1 MIEPKLF
8 YRELDAF
15 FSKIGVC
22 PIDKGEEPAK
32 LLTSVLKQ
40 VVRSFGKDLH
50 IGEGK
55 LYQDQGDLFVL
66 VKDLSSQKKTSA
78 YSMLDSSQ
86 KAIELLLQHGSY
98 IYDNSEVQMV
108 PDLRTRNDTT
118 LAGFCVEEETRWI
131 LLFELDP
138 GWERA
143 EIEVSLNIIR
153 SVLNDWMASQSLKD
167 NLTQAAK
174 IQQSLLPRKI
184 PKFSGFDIAAR
195 TVPAKLVG
203 GDFYDFFTFDLDL
216 MGLVIGDASGHDL
229 PAALLVR
236 DVVIG
241 LRVGYERQMKLV
253 HVLENLNRVIYRN
266 RTKGF
271 TSLFLAELE
280 KDGSLFYVNAGH
292 PPPLLIL
299 TENIEKLDVGGTVIG
314 AMPEV
319 RFKRGFAYLN
329 PGDIL
334 LLYTDG
340 LIERKGLDDVE
351 SGIKRLYRVVHQ
363 NRDKTPAEILEAV
376 FATGKGQ
383 RLADDTTLMVVKRT
397 ENEISQ

>member
-8 YRELDAF
+8 YRELDKF
-15 FSKIGVC
+15 FSR
-22 PIDKGEEPAK
+22 IDRMEEPTK
-32 LLTSVLKQ
+32 LLTSVLEQ
-40 VVRSFGKDLH
+40 LVSSFGKDLH

-55 LYQDQGDLFVL
+55 LFQEQEDWFVL
-66 VKDLSSQKKTSA
+66 VKDLSSRKKTQTYLS
-78 YSMLDSSQ
+78 LDSEQ
-86 KAIELLLQHGSY
+86 QAIKLLLQHGSY
-98 IYDNSEVQMV
+98 IFDNPEVQIV
-108 PDLRTRNDTT
+108 PELKTRNDTT
-118 LAGFCVEEETRWI
+118 LAGFCVGEEILWV

-174 IQQSLLPRKI
+174 IQQSLLPRRV
-184 PKFSGFDIAAR
+184 PEFSGFQIAAR

-216 MGLVIGDASGHDL
+216 MGLVVGDASGHDL

-241 LRVGYERQMKLV
+241 LRVGYEKQMKLV

-299 TENIEKLDVGGTVIG
+299 RDNIEKLDVGGTVIG
-314 AMPEV
+314 AVPEV

-329 PGDIL
+329 PGEIL

-340 LIERKGLDDVE
+340 LVERKGTDEIE
-351 SGIKRLYRVVHQ
+351 SGIKLLFRVVHQ
-363 NRDKTPAEILEAV
+363 NKDKTAKEILESV
-376 FATGKGQ
+376 FATLKGK
-383 RLADDTTLMVVKRT
+383 RIIDDTTLVVIKRT
-397 ENEISQ
+397 EKEN

>member
-8 YRELDAF
+8 YRELDVF
-15 FSKIGVC
+15 FSKI
-22 PIDKGEEPAK
+22 DKEQEPAK
-32 LLTSVLKQ
+32 LLTSVLKG
-40 VVRSFGKDLH
+40 VVSSFGEDLH

-55 LYQDQGDLFVL
+55 LFQEQGDQFVL
-66 VKDLSSQKKTSA
+66 VKDLSSQKRTSA
-78 YSMLDSSQ
+78 YSVLDPNQ
-86 KAIELLLQHGSY
+86 KAIELLLEHGSY
-98 IYDNSEVQMV
+98 IYDNPQVQIT
-108 PDLRTRNDTT
+108 PDIRTRNDTT
-118 LAGFCVEEETRWI
+118 LAGFFVGEENLWI
-131 LLFELDP
+131 LLFELNF

-153 SVLNDWMASQSLKD
+153 SVLNDWIASQSLKD

-174 IQQSLLPRKI
+174 IQQSLLPRRV
-184 PKFSGFDIAAR
+184 PKFSGFEVAAR
-195 TVPAKLVG
+195 TIPAKLVG
-203 GDFYDFFTFDLDL
+203 GDFYDFYTFDLDL
-216 MGLVIGDASGHDL
+216 MGFVIGDASGHDL

-241 LRVGYERQMKLV
+241 LRVGYEKQMKLV

-299 TENIEKLDVGGTVIG
+299 RENIEKLDVGGTVIG
-314 AMPEV
+314 AVPEV

-340 LIERKGLDDVE
+340 LIERKGLDNIE
-351 SGIKRLYRVVHQ
+351 FGIQRLFKVVHE
-363 NRDKTPAEILEAV
+363 NKDKTAEEILESV
-376 FATGKGQ
+376 FSLGKEK
-383 RLADDTTLMVVKRT
+383 RLTDDTTLVIIKRT
-397 ENEISQ
+397 EKENTH